1 MSIKLKDVVDGYI
14 QAALFSTNDES
25 DDSGGEPLDAN
36 YSESDLSPRAL
47 TQIKRACALFVKQNR
62 KAIEKFKKVTGRSDD
77 LIGHDFWLTRAGH
90 GVGFW
95 ERDAGDTGEKL
106 TEAANR
112 FGEMYMYVGDDGQIH
127 VNGGTAGRGRRRR

>member
-1 MSIKLKDVVDGYI
+1 MSIRLKDVVDGYI

-62 KAIEKFKKVTGRSDD
+62 KAIEKFKDVAKKDD
-77 LIGHDFWLTRAGH
+77 ADVGHDFWFTRAGH

-95 ERDAGDTGEKL
+95 DRGAGEVGEKL
-106 TEAANR
+106 TAAAKR
-112 FGEMYMYVGDDGQIH
+112 FGEMYMYLGDDDKIH
-127 VNGGTAGRGRRRR
+127 VSGGAGGRRRS

>member
-62 KAIEKFKKVTGRSDD
+62 KAIEKFKDVAKRDD
-77 LIGHDFWLTRAGH
+77 VDVGHDFWFTRAGH

-95 ERDAGDTGEKL
+95 DRGAGAVGDRL
-106 TEAANR
+106 SEAAQR
-112 FGEMYMYVGDDGQIH
+112 FGEMYMYLGDDGRIH
-127 VNGGTAGRGRRRR
+127 VSGGTAGRRRR